1 LLFSL
6 FKSAIQLPLWDG
18 VQIRSYC
25 LPERSENK
33 AFIFK
38 FPAMMVK
45 EGKQMNPGVLH
56 PEMPQELRS
65 LADGWACS
73 RGWDDV

>member
-1 LLFSL
+1 
-6 FKSAIQLPLWDG
+6 
-18 VQIRSYC
+18 
-25 LPERSENK
+25 
-33 AFIFK
+33 
-38 FPAMMVK
+38 MVK
-45 EGKQMNPGVLH
+45 EGKQMNPGMLH